1 MAFIWVGRKCALD
14 FRQETHRL
22 CNRTD
27 ELFKIETESSVW
39 WLYSHSNSNSNSNSN
54 ANPIWGGKWQKTNG
68 NEGGKW
74 SLPSYPSNGLSRPTP
89 FLPRPSTCTS
99 FLWFSFSCFLCLF
112 VHVCGRIDAS
122 FPLYQNTFEWVDSSI
137 HFLFFQSFP
146 NPFFSFPFFYRN
158 LRVVCILNC
167 QKKRKTKEKKKLL
180 LERFACLVCCRLW
193 STQPIT
199 VSFQFQFSPF
209 IFFFGFSPFH
219 LFVSMFVTTR
229 VSLFNR
235 QLIDFLTAPLVLSM

>member
-1 MAFIWVGRKCALD
+1 MAFIWVGWKCALD

-27 ELFKIETESSVW
+27 EVFKIETESSVW
-39 WLYSHSNSNSNSNSN
+39 WLYSHSNSNSYPNL
-54 ANPIWGGKWQKTNG
+54 IWGGKWQKTNG

-122 FPLYQNTFEWVDSSI
+122 FPLYQNTFEWVDSWI

-146 NPFFSFPFFYRN
+146 NPFFSFPFFFSFLLPPSSRLHIKLSKKKKN
-158 LRVVCILNC
+158 KR
-167 QKKRKTKEKKKLL
+167 KKRKLL

-209 IFFFGFSPFH
+209 IFFVFRRFICLCRCSSRLGFIVQS
-219 LFVSMFVTTR
+219 ST
-229 VSLFNR
+229 NR
-235 QLIDFLTAPLVLSM
+235 FLTAPLVLSM

>member
-1 MAFIWVGRKCALD
+1 MTLLSFQFQFKSDLGREVAK
-14 FRQETHRL
+14 
-22 CNRTD
+22 D
-27 ELFKIETESSVW
+27 EWQWRGKMILAILSIQWIEP
-39 WLYSHSNSNSNSNSN
+39 SNSFPSSTINLYIIPLVFILLFLVSVCPRVRQNRCLVS
-54 ANPIWGGKWQKTNG
+54 
-68 NEGGKW
+68 
-74 SLPSYPSNGLSRPTP
+74 SLSKHIRMS
-89 FLPRPSTCTS
+89 
-99 FLWFSFSCFLCLF
+99 WF
-112 VHVCGRIDAS
+112 VNS
-122 FPLYQNTFEWVDSSI
+122 FPL
-137 HFLFFQSFP
+137 FQSFP

-229 VSLFNR
+229 FHCSIVN
-235 QLIDFLTAPLVLSM
+235 